1 MHMSKT
7 AVSPPTQFLCSQ
19 WKMMEEEKQQAV
31 RAREDAKQQDYK
43 N

>member
-1 MHMSKT
+1 MPLFS
-7 AVSPPTQFLCSQ
+7 
-19 WKMMEEEKQQAV
+19 MEDDGEEKQQAA